1 MMLDGVKVA
10 VTGACGFLGNA
21 IVHRLVKTGVLSVV
35 CIDVT
40 DPSDPVCDDES
51 LRVSYVRADVRDA
64 DTLARV
70 LDAFGVVLVFHCASL
85 IDLCPVRADP
95 RTHGQPQDASCLVWC
110 MFHLPQVF
118 SCLVID
124 HRLARMPLVWQVVMN
139 DLELITELA
148 EISTFV
154 DSAHTRA
161 PPTIFVQVMTDEV
174 YDVNVNGTR
183 AVIAAC
189 IQARTVQ
196 ALVYTSSIDVTFDG
210 NPVRLGTEE
219 RPYPRNPGA
228 FNGYIHS
235 KVLAE
240 KEILAANGSRLRTA
254 ALRPSHI
261 FGPGDPMIPL
271 VVDMVRCGEA
281 PFILGD
287 GRNENDYVFVEN
299 VATGHVQCAHSMLFQ
314 ACWLTRVDVFVF
326 VF

>member
-1 MMLDGVKVA
+1 MLEGVKVA

-21 IVHRLVKTGVLSVV
+21 IVHRLVKTGVRSVV

-85 IDLCPVRADP
+85 IDLCPVRAV
-95 RTHGQPQDASCLVWC
+95 L
-110 MFHLPQVF
+110 HLPQVL
-118 SCLVID
+118 SRLVID
-124 HRLARMPLVWQVVMN
+124 HILAWMPLVN
-139 DLELITELA
+139 DLQLKTELV
-148 EISTFV
+148 EISAFV
-154 DSAHTRA
+154 ESPHTRA

-189 IQARTVQ
+189 IQARTVR

-240 KEILAANGSRLRTA
+240 SEILAANGSRLRTA

-314 ACWLTRVDVFVF
+314 ACW
-326 VF
+326 